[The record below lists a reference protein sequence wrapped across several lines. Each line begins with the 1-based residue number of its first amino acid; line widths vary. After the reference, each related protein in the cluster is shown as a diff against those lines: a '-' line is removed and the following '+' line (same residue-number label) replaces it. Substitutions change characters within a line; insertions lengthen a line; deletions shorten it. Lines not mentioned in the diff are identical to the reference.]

1 MDDESW
7 DVESDLHFLFANDV
21 ELQTDLAAV
30 CDLLD
35 KSESESAAASVSSAT
50 ATKRKRKPSTAPS
63 GARNPHQSRQRQEL
77 EDLQRQVLELKSK
90 LDEAKLHAAFKQ
102 EMSPAESLARLRQAD
117 AALSLKENKQLKDAL
132 DVQNSFIGKLGAC
145 LRKKPRHEI
154 LSSDDWRVYKL
165 AAQKSLREAAIRA
178 IADRQLRRKDSAFIN
193 AGLMDCTEYVFR
205 SRTIK
210 SQNPHAVTLEVTM
223 NVELAAPRDV
233 ISGAVWHVFSCDT
246 PPGMSQHTTVFQ
258 ERLDAFTLYEQF
270 SEVAAGGA
278 MTHSNLVRKFYGH
291 DNHDQDHVILWRSV
305 LEDAMVPHM
314 ADGTVE
320 DECGWIA
327 ISPIDATSCRLAFLL
342 HAVFD
347 PTTLPRGAVDQRS
360 VEAMTAAVDKL
371 NVVDVP
377 RINDGTF
384 PSPTKPTL
392 PSPPQLAEYA
402 PFIERGNQFEIAL
415 SVAVNAAIQKFQN
428 GLCRISQ

>member
-35 KSESESAAASVSSAT
+35 KSESESAAASVSSAA

-117 AALSLKENKQLKDAL
+117 AAMSLKENKQLKDAL

-233 ISGAVWHVFSCDT
+233 ISGAVWHVC
-246 PPGMSQHTTVFQ
+246 P
-258 ERLDAFTLYEQF
+258 R
-270 SEVAAGGA
+270 
-278 MTHSNLVRKFYGH
+278 
-291 DNHDQDHVILWRSV
+291 
-305 LEDAMVPHM
+305 
-314 ADGTVE
+314 
-320 DECGWIA
+320 IA